1 MFLAFSGT
9 LRRTPS
15 VCPCLPWP
23 DLVTKLSHL
32 VLQPFLLEGCSE
44 QVLNLFLEPHHLHVG
59 PAACQSMPRIPSLAG
74 TPSARSIP
82 APSTH
87 CPSCRRVLDPSR
99 SAAYPVLC
107 CPSVP
112 GQPPPWDT
120 SLASP
125 WEQVAVRDAGTCL
138 PHVLCSPTR
147 LATLQPRAS
156 PSLWIPLPGAL
167 FPFPPYLSP
176 LSLSPFLCFILNSPN
191 SYFFPPNFY
200 LLSKQHYPNN
210 KGKKKSPQR
219 HHPVASTASV
229 PPSASVSRCSLPGL
243 STHCQL

>member
-1 MFLAFSGT
+1 
-9 LRRTPS
+9 
-15 VCPCLPWP
+15 
-23 DLVTKLSHL
+23 
-32 VLQPFLLEGCSE
+32 
-44 QVLNLFLEPHHLHVG
+44 
-59 PAACQSMPRIPSLAG
+59 MPRIPSLSG

-99 SAAYPVLC
+99 SPAYPALC

-120 SLASP
+120 PLASP
-125 WEQVAVRDAGTCL
+125 WEQVAVRDAGPCL

-147 LATLQPRAS
+147 LATPQPRAS
-156 PSLWIPLPGAL
+156 PSVWIPLPGAL
-167 FPFPPYLSP
+167 FPFPPHFLPYLPFSLP
-176 LSLSPFLCFILNSPN
+176 LLYTQFTKQL
-191 SYFFPPNFY
+191 FFSPNFY

-210 KGKKKSPQR
+210 KGKKKNPQR
-219 HHPVASTASV
+219 YHPVASTASV

-243 STHCQL
+243 STHCRL